1 MKYPLNLKCKIIAIS
16 PQIYVTDSHENPV
29 LYVKQKFL
37 KLKEHV
43 ELFTDKTKGK
53 KLCDIRAS
61 GIIDWSASYDFT
73 DENNNPFGGIR
84 RKGLKSLWRARYE
97 IYSSAADGSTEF
109 SVSEKSVFTRILDG
123 LFGQIPIIGF
133 LTGYVANQSYL
144 VTDNS
149 GNTVMEL
156 IKQPALW
163 EGKFTIESRSEL
175 SAQQQTRILVG
186 LIMMV
191 LLEGKR
197 G

>member
-73 DENNNPFGGIR
+73 DENNNLFGGIK

-97 IYSSAADGSTEF
+97 IYSSSADGTTEF

-133 LTGYVANQSYL
+133 LTGYVANPSYL

-149 GNTVMEL
+149 GKTVMEL

>member
-73 DENNNPFGGIR
+73 DENNNLFGGIK

-97 IYSSAADGSTEF
+97 IYSSSADGATEF

-133 LTGYVANQSYL
+133 LTGYVANPSYL

>member
-16 PQIYVTDSHENPV
+16 PQIYVTDSDENSV

-43 ELFTDKTKGK
+43 ELFTDKTKEK

-73 DENNNPFGGIR
+73 DEKNNHFGGIR

-97 IYSSAADGSTEF
+97 IYSSSADGSTEF

-123 LFGQIPIIGF
+123 LFGHIPIIGF
-133 LTGYVANQSYL
+133 LTGYVANPSYL

-163 EGKFTIESRSEL
+163 EGKFTIESQSEL

>member
-43 ELFTDKTKGK
+43 ELFTDKTKKK

-73 DENNNPFGGIR
+73 DENNNLFGGIK

-97 IYSSAADGSTEF
+97 IYSSSADGATEF

-133 LTGYVANQSYL
+133 LTGYVANPSYL

-186 LIMMV
+186 LIMMI
-191 LLEGKR
+191 LLEGNR

>member
-16 PQIYVTDSHENPV
+16 PQIYVTDSDENPV

-43 ELFTDKTKGK
+43 ELFTDKTKEK

-97 IYSSAADGSTEF
+97 IYSSSADGSTEF

-133 LTGYVANQSYL
+133 LTGYVANPSYL

-149 GNTVMEL
+149 GKTVMEL

-163 EGKFTIESRSEL
+163 EGKFTIEARSEL

>member
-1 MKYPLNLKCKIIAIS
+1 MKYPLNLRCKIIAIS
-16 PQIYVTDSHENPV
+16 PQIYVTDSDENSV

-43 ELFTDKTKGK
+43 ELFTDKTKEK
-53 KLCDIRAS
+53 RLCDIKTS
-61 GIIDWSASYDFT
+61 SIIDWSASYNFT
-73 DENNNPFGGIR
+73 DENNIPFGGIR

-97 IYSSAADGSTEF
+97 IYSESADSPTEF
-109 SVSEKSVFTRILDG
+109 TVSEKSVLTRFVDG
-123 LFGQIPIIGF
+123 LFGHIPIIG
-133 LTGYVANQSYL
+133 LLMGYVANPSYI
-144 VTDNS
+144 VIDNS

-156 IKQPALW
+156 IKKPALW

>member
-1 MKYPLNLKCKIIAIS
+1 MKYPLNLKCKIISIS
-16 PQIYVTDSHENPV
+16 PQIYFTDSDENSV
-29 LYVKQKFL
+29 LYIKQKFL

-43 ELFTDKTKGK
+43 ELFTDKTKEK

-97 IYSSAADGSTEF
+97 IYSSSADGSTEF

-133 LTGYVANQSYL
+133 LTGYVANPSYL

>member
-43 ELFTDKTKGK
+43 ELFTDKTKEK

-73 DENNNPFGGIR
+73 DENNNLFGGIK

-97 IYSSAADGSTEF
+97 IYSSSADGATEF

-133 LTGYVANQSYL
+133 LTGYVANPSYL

-186 LIMMV
+186 LIMMI
-191 LLEGKR
+191 LLEGNR

>member
-16 PQIYVTDSHENPV
+16 PQIYITDSDENSV

-43 ELFTDKTKGK
+43 ELFTDKTKEK

-73 DENNNPFGGIR
+73 DEKNNHFGGIR

-97 IYSSAADGSTEF
+97 IYSSSADGSTEF

-123 LFGQIPIIGF
+123 LFGHIPIIGF
-133 LTGYVANQSYL
+133 LTGYVANPSYL

>member
-16 PQIYVTDSHENPV
+16 PQIYVTDSDENSV

-43 ELFTDKTKGK
+43 ELFTDKTKEK
-53 KLCDIRAS
+53 RLCDIKTS
-61 GIIDWSASYDFT
+61 SIIDWSASYNFT
-73 DENNNPFGGIR
+73 DENNIPFGGIR

-97 IYSSAADGSTEF
+97 IYSESADSPTEF
-109 SVSEKSVFTRILDG
+109 SVSEKSVLTRFVDG
-123 LFGQIPIIGF
+123 LFGHIPVIGL
-133 LTGYVANQSYL
+133 LTGYVANPSYI

-156 IKQPALW
+156 IKKPALW

-186 LIMMV
+186 LIMMI

>member
-16 PQIYVTDSHENPV
+16 PQIYITDSDENSV

-43 ELFTDKTKGK
+43 ELFTDKTKEK

-73 DENNNPFGGIR
+73 DEKNNPFGGIR

-97 IYSSAADGSTEF
+97 IYSSSADGSTEF

-123 LFGQIPIIGF
+123 LFGHIPIIGF
-133 LTGYVANQSYL
+133 LTGYVANPSYL

-163 EGKFTIESRSEL
+163 EGKFTIESQSEL

>member
-1 MKYPLNLKCKIIAIS
+1 MKYPLTLKCKIIAIS
-16 PQIYVTDSHENPV
+16 PQIYVTDTDDNPV
-29 LYVKQKFL
+29 LYVKQKIL

-43 ELFTDKTKGK
+43 ELFTDKTKEK

-97 IYSSAADGSTEF
+97 IYSSSADGETEF

-133 LTGYVANQSYL
+133 LTGYVANPSYL

>member
-16 PQIYVTDSHENPV
+16 PQIYVTDSDENSV

-43 ELFTDKTKGK
+43 ELFTDDTKEK
-53 KLCDIRAS
+53 KLCDIKTNN
-61 GIIDWSASYDFT
+61 IIDLAALYEFT
-73 DENNNPFGGIR
+73 DDQNNNFGAIR
-84 RKGLKSLWRARYE
+84 RKGLKSFLRASFE
-97 IYSSAADGSTEF
+97 IYPNSADTTPEF
-109 SVSEKSVFTRILDG
+109 KISEKSVFTRILDG
-123 LFGQIPIIGF
+123 LFGHIPIIGF
-133 LTGYVANQSYL
+133 LTGYVANPSYL

>member
-16 PQIYVTDSHENPV
+16 PQIYVTDSDENSV

-43 ELFTDKTKGK
+43 ELFTDKTKEK

-73 DENNNPFGGIR
+73 DEKNNPFGGIR

-97 IYSSAADGSTEF
+97 IYSSSADGSTEF

-123 LFGQIPIIGF
+123 LFGHIPIIGF
-133 LTGYVANQSYL
+133 LTGYVANPSYL

-156 IKQPALW
+156 IKQPAFW
-163 EGKFTIESRSEL
+163 EGKFTIESPSEL

>member
-1 MKYPLNLKCKIIAIS
+1 MKYPLNLRCKIIAIS
-16 PQIYVTDSHENPV
+16 PQIYVTDSDENSV

-43 ELFTDKTKGK
+43 ELFTDKTKEK
-53 KLCDIRAS
+53 RLCDIKTS
-61 GIIDWSASYDFT
+61 SIIDWSASYNFT
-73 DENNNPFGGIR
+73 DENNIPFGGIR

-97 IYSSAADGSTEF
+97 IYSESADSPTEF
-109 SVSEKSVFTRILDG
+109 SVSEKSVLTRFVDG
-123 LFGQIPIIGF
+123 LFGHIPIIG
-133 LTGYVANQSYL
+133 LLMGYVANPSYI
-144 VTDNS
+144 VIDNS

-156 IKQPALW
+156 IKKPALW

>member
-16 PQIYVTDSHENPV
+16 PQIYVTDSDENSV

-43 ELFTDKTKGK
+43 ELFTDKTKEK

-73 DENNNPFGGIR
+73 DEKNNPFGGIR

-97 IYSSAADGSTEF
+97 IYSSSADGSTEF
-109 SVSEKSVFTRILDG
+109 SVSEKSVFTRILDS

-133 LTGYVANQSYL
+133 LTGYVANPSYL

-149 GNTVMEL
+149 GKTVMEL

>member
-16 PQIYVTDSHENPV
+16 PQIYVTDSDENSV

-43 ELFTDKTKGK
+43 ELFTDKTRGK

-97 IYSSAADGSTEF
+97 IYSSSADGSTEF

-133 LTGYVANQSYL
+133 LTGYVANPSYL

-186 LIMMV
+186 LIIMV

>member
-1 MKYPLNLKCKIIAIS
+1 M
-16 PQIYVTDSHENPV
+16 
-29 LYVKQKFL
+29 
-37 KLKEHV
+37 
-43 ELFTDKTKGK
+43 
-53 KLCDIRAS
+53 RAS
-61 GIIDWSASYDFT
+61 F
-73 DENNNPFGGIR
+73 
-84 RKGLKSLWRARYE
+84 E
-97 IYSSAADGSTEF
+97 IYSNSADTTPEF
-109 SVSEKSVFTRILDG
+109 KISEKSVFTRILDS

-133 LTGYVANQSYL
+133 LTGYVANPSYL

-163 EGKFTIESRSEL
+163 EGKFTIESRAEL

-191 LLEGKR
+191 LLDGKR